1 MARMGDRRDEY
12 GVMVW
17 RLKERDRLEDLG
29 IDGNIMLKWIFR
41 MDGEA

>member
-1 MARMGDRRDEY
+1 MWHVWETY

-17 RLKERDRLEDLG
+17 RLRQGDHEEDLG

-41 MDGEA
+41 MDGEV